1 MNASAHRNAF
11 FNGCMAALVVASIVG
26 LALIPDTALA
36 KRGGQDRARYYGI
49 VESMPT
55 PGFHGDWVIGGR
67 TVSTGP
73 QTQFDQREGA
83 LGIGVCAKVD
93 FRNGRVHEI
102 DSEPMRNC
110 R

>member
-1 MNASAHRNAF
+1 MNPSARRKAF
-11 FNGCMAALVVASIVG
+11 FKEWIATLLVASMVG
-26 LALIPDTALA
+26 LSLIPDTAAA
-36 KRGGQDRARYYGI
+36 KRGGEDRARYYGI

-55 PGFHGDWVIGGR
+55 PGFQGDWVIGGR